1 MYYNVVI
8 LGSNGARQLLLIRG
22 SDDIPMISVY
32 DDHAGQTLVR
42 SCVSNLDNLKYALRV
57 LEDGEI

>member
-8 LGSNGARQLLLIRG
+8 LASNGARQLLLIRG

>member
-1 MYYNVVI
+1 VYYNVVI
-8 LGSNGARQLLLIRG
+8 LASNGARQLLLIRG